1 MKVLLLQKLQ
11 NQNRPTDAEI
21 IARVTQTQLDV
32 AEHDDEN
39 EEDDVDWEMLP
50 PRRDQVRQ
58 AIEIL
63 H

>member
-39 EEDDVDWEMLP
+39 EEGDVDWEMLP